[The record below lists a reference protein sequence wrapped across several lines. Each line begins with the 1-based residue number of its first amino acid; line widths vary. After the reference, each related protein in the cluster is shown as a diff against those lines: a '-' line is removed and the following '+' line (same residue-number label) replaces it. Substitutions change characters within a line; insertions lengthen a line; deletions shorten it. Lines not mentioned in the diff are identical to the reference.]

1 MLEHATDG
9 ICLVSRE
16 GTILATTPAIERM
29 IGAAPGSMRE
39 MSGLDLLHE
48 DDVLP
53 ALDRLNRIGEDVPD
67 DYRTYRFKHRDGHYI
82 TVELLATENPEP
94 IAEAPTGSLVLTVRD
109 ITEWHETQLELA
121 QSQIRR
127 DLVANIASSFVDAL
141 DTEIDA
147 TVTTTLERLGHHMG
161 ADRAYV
167 FRSPPEGMSMHCT
180 HRWARRGRGF
190 IVDLFVDIPTG
201 RLQHWRDQL
210 LANQTVLIDDRTE
223 PDSQNRDIELT
234 GVAGISALVAVPLVR
249 EGVAVGFIG
258 LDVIDRS
265 HVWSHDDT
273 LVLRV
278 VSDIIGSALARRDAG
293 ERSRLAETRFRAMVE
308 HSSDALIVIDGDAQ
322 ISHMPIGENLF
333 GYAPEDLYATNAL
346 DLVHPDDLDFAS
358 TEMIK
363 AVVDPTYHALNAM
376 RIRHADGHWVPIE
389 LVASSHF
396 DEPAIDGVIMN
407 VRDVTERRLVESRL
421 HESEERMRALV
432 ANLPGAV
439 FRCGAE
445 PPYDDDYVSDAIAA
459 LTGYSAAAFL
469 AGEISFDAL
478 IEPEHR
484 AATDIEIARA
494 KASPGDRQYVVE
506 YPLRHRDGSIRWLS
520 EHGRIV
526 KAEPGSEEML
536 EGFIFD
542 ITSRVEAINETKDSD
557 AKLTHLIANIPG
569 AVFRS
574 EATPPY
580 RDIFVSDA
588 IEELTGYTP
597 TAFLDGEI
605 DFYDLIVADQRDN
618 VDAPIARS
626 TETGNAYTAEYQFRH
641 RDGSLRWVEER
652 GQVAVDPDGSTWID
666 GAMFDLTQRKLLEDQ
681 LEHDAAHDP
690 LTGLPNR
697 NLLIRHLEAT
707 VMRGQRTG
715 ALTAALF
722 VDLDRFKLVNDA
734 LGHTAG
740 DELLVHFSR
749 RLLSVLRASDLA
761 ARTGGD
767 EFVIVCSDLAD
778 VSEAEAVA
786 DRVAELLRNPF
797 TIQGRSVF
805 VSASVGIALADR
817 HDSSASDLLRNAD
830 TAAYRAKDRGRNRYE
845 LFDDALRAATAAAL
859 EIETDLH
866 RALDDHQLFLR
877 YQPVVDIEHGKMVGA
892 EGLVRWQHPRRGLL
906 APDDFLAA
914 AEVSGLVV
922 ALGREVLE
930 LGVGAMR
937 DIDETRLPTL
947 ALNLSPRELAQPDL
961 IERVR
966 ITLAEHGVKPSR
978 LCIEITESAVLDEV
992 ESAIATLN
1000 ALRDIGVRLAIDDFG
1015 TGYSSLSYL
1024 RRLPVDIVKI
1034 DRSFVAELGADGAN
1048 LTIVAGII
1056 GLARGLGLSVVAEGI
1071 ETVRQLQVLRELGCT
1086 LGQGYLFSAPIALDD
1101 LLGINPDRWSTGRVR
1116 H

>member
-16 GTILATTPAIERM
+16 GTVLATTPAIERM
-29 IGAAPGSMRE
+29 IGAAPGTMRG
-39 MSGLDLLHE
+39 MSGLELLHE

-53 ALDRLNRIGEDVPD
+53 ALDRLNRIGEDVPE
-67 DYRTYRFKHRDGHYI
+67 DYRTYRFKHREGHYI
-82 TVELLATENPEP
+82 TVELVATENPEP

-127 DLVANIASSFVDAL
+127 DLVATIASSFVDAL

-147 TVTTTLERLGHHMG
+147 TLTKTLERLGHHLG

-167 FRSPPEGMSMHCT
+167 FRSSPDGTSMHRT
-180 HRWARRGRGF
+180 HRWSRPGHGF
-190 IVDLFVDIPTG
+190 IVDLLVDIPTDAF
-201 RLQHWRDQL
+201 RPWRERL
-210 LANQTVLIDDRTE
+210 LANQTIVIDDRTQ
-223 PDSQNRDIELT
+223 PDSPDREVELT
-234 GVAGISALVAVPLVR
+234 GGAGITALVAVPLVR
-249 EGVAVGFIG
+249 EGASVGFIG

-265 HVWSHDDT
+265 YTWNRDDA

-278 VSDIIGSALARRDAG
+278 ISDIIGSALARRDAG

-308 HSSDALIVIDGDAQ
+308 HSSDALIVIDRDAR
-322 ISHMPIGENLF
+322 INHMPIGANLF
-333 GYAPEDLYATNAL
+333 GYAPTDLYATNAL
-346 DLVHPDDLDFAS
+346 ELVHPDDLEFAA

-363 AVVDPTYHALNAM
+363 AVEDPSYHALNAM

-407 VRDVTERRLVESRL
+407 VRDVTDRRLVESQL
-421 HESEERMRALV
+421 HDSEERMRGLV
-432 ANLPGAV
+432 ENLPGAV
-439 FRCGAE
+439 FRCAAS
-445 PPYDDDYVSDAIAA
+445 PPFDDEYVSEAIEG
-459 LTGYSAAAFL
+459 LTGYAATEFVSGAV
-469 AGEISFDAL
+469 SYDSL
-478 IEPEHR
+478 IEPSHR
-484 AATDIEIARA
+484 ASSDIEIARA
-494 KASPGDRQYVVE
+494 KQRVGDRQYVVE
-506 YPLRHRDGSIRWLS
+506 YPIQHRDGSVRWLS
-520 EHGRIV
+520 EHGRVIDGR
-526 KAEPGSEEML
+526 PGEEEML

-542 ITSRVEAINETKDSD
+542 ITSRVEAINETRDSET
-557 AKLTHLIANIPG
+557 KLTHLIANIPG
-569 AVFRS
+569 TVFRS

-588 IEELTGYTP
+588 IEELTGYSP
-597 TAFLDGEI
+597 TAFVAGQL
-605 DFYDLIVADQRDN
+605 DFYDLIVADQRGN
-618 VDAPIARS
+618 VDEAIARS
-626 TETGNAYTAEYQFRH
+626 AQHGNAYSAEYQFRH

-652 GQVAVDPDGSTWID
+652 GQVAIDPDGTTWID
-666 GAMFDLTQRKLLEDQ
+666 GTMFDLTERKVLENR

-707 VMRGQRTG
+707 VMRGHRTG
-715 ALTAALF
+715 TLTAALF

-778 VSEAEAVA
+778 AAEAEAVA
-786 DRVAELLRNPF
+786 DRVAGLLSNPF

-830 TAAYRAKDRGRNRYE
+830 TAAYRAKERGRNRYE

-859 EIETDLH
+859 EVETDLH

-877 YQPVVDIEHGKMVGA
+877 YQPVVDLEHGSMVGA
-892 EGLVRWQHPRRGLL
+892 EGLVRWQHPQRGLL
-906 APDDFLAA
+906 TPDEFLVA

-937 DIDETRLPTL
+937 DVDEDRLPTL
-947 ALNLSPRELAQPDL
+947 AINLSPRELAQPDL

-966 ITLAEHGVKPSR
+966 TTLADHGVKPSR

-1048 LTIVAGII
+1048 VTIVAGII

-1086 LGQGYLFSAPIALDD
+1086 LGQGFLFSAPVALDD
-1101 LLGINPDRWSTGRVR
+1101 LLGIDSDRWSTGHVR